1 MGIGLIPSLKELLNL
16 DELKD
21 VDISSVADGDIIRW
35 LAAQSL
41 FRNTNDLTS
50 HLANLSNPHTVT
62 AAQALAVALLG
73 NETIAGIKTFSSI
86 PVLPG
91 SNPTLANQ
99 AVRKAYADLFTLLT
113 IFNAHKTRHQKGGAD
128 EVSVAGLSGVLAED
142 QPANMV
148 DRYREIVSWLTKD
161 GITEGGDAGY
171 EVTAAFPL
179 LKIKAADTTDYDAWV
194 KTDTWTN
201 LVLAGKVV
209 TWDIPIMWIGAVVD
223 VTIWLRLATHA
234 SDPPTAKTSH
244 FGWKIIEENLYSTP
258 GNNAAEEAQDT
269 GIDIGVAFQFTSL
282 TAVLT
287 AGTNVKFYVDGV
299 LKTTH
304 TTRIPGNGH
313 YLMHFHV
320 RSEANYQRQINLG
333 RFFMER
339 SY

>member
-113 IFNAHKTRHQKGGAD
+113 IFNAHKTRDRK
-128 EVSVAGLSGVLAED
+128 SVV
-142 QPANMV
+142 
-148 DRYREIVSWLTKD
+148 
-161 GITEGGDAGY
+161 
-171 EVTAAFPL
+171 
-179 LKIKAADTTDYDAWV
+179 
-194 KTDTWTN
+194 
-201 LVLAGKVV
+201 
-209 TWDIPIMWIGAVVD
+209 
-223 VTIWLRLATHA
+223 
-234 SDPPTAKTSH
+234 
-244 FGWKIIEENLYSTP
+244 
-258 GNNAAEEAQDT
+258 
-269 GIDIGVAFQFTSL
+269 
-282 TAVLT
+282 
-287 AGTNVKFYVDGV
+287 
-299 LKTTH
+299 
-304 TTRIPGNGH
+304 
-313 YLMHFHV
+313 
-320 RSEANYQRQINLG
+320 
-333 RFFMER
+333 
-339 SY
+339 